1 VSEFELSSSPP
12 LIGTEVAHPLCLLCP
27 LYQLLNCK
35 SHLLNR
41 PICSCVTAQ
50 NNVQFAR
57 HQPYSQPLRQ
67 PLRPAAFSSLSA
79 LTGASSGVQI
89 VKNQSWAKSNP
100 NRSGDR
106 DSNSIPQQPQRHSMM
121 AGSFNLPV
129 KSMCTNS
136 GTSSSM
142 DDGEVEVINSRLPV
156 QSLQHPPF
164 RPAVTDNGVA
174 RSAAL
179 STSLQMTPLNVHCN
193 PSSPCSDFD
202 FYSQTE
208 TDSEDCFL
216 DLSSSPGKSSEG
228 SDDGTEGDS
237 PGSQAEHSTARGSSD
252 GSFVGGIAECGSGS
266 GQAVSSEAA
275 IMAECMGM
283 GIGSR
288 KAPSSSR
295 LPPSSSSSSS
305 SSSLLAQ
312 PITGVNNKVV
322 SVSGKRSLDDKAIGG
337 GRDGNS
343 FGRHAADTESSP
355 TDSICLRVA
364 SLDCSPTPLSSNRS
378 GTGTENG
385 ITPSP
390 SNKFINRGKENI
402 INVSMDTSVETGEAL
417 DLSGKCVS
425 MSNCLAQTSKVTSG
439 TRTLGDYSRSTSS
452 AVQGVKRKQY
462 DTVAIV
468 SDSKGGKNKRP
479 KSTMRVASIMS
490 FFTPS

>member
-1 VSEFELSSSPP
+1 
-12 LIGTEVAHPLCLLCP
+12 
-27 LYQLLNCK
+27 
-35 SHLLNR
+35 
-41 PICSCVTAQ
+41 
-50 NNVQFAR
+50 
-57 HQPYSQPLRQ
+57 
-67 PLRPAAFSSLSA
+67 
-79 LTGASSGVQI
+79 
-89 VKNQSWAKSNP
+89 
-100 NRSGDR
+100 
-106 DSNSIPQQPQRHSMM
+106 MM

-129 KSMCTNS
+129 KSMCASS
-136 GTSSSM
+136 GASRAM

-156 QSLQHPPF
+156 QSLQHTPF

-174 RSAAL
+174 RTAVL
-179 STSLQMTPLNVHCN
+179 PTSLQMTPLNVHCN
-193 PSSPCSDFD
+193 LSSPCSEFD

-208 TDSEDCFL
+208 TDSEDCLL

-237 PGSQAEHSTARGSSD
+237 PGSQDERNTARGSSD
-252 GSFVGGIAECGSGS
+252 GPYVGGIAECGSGS
-266 GQAVSSEAA
+266 GQAASSEAA

-305 SSSLLAQ
+305 SSLLLAQ
-312 PITGVNNKVV
+312 PILGVNINVV
-322 SVSGKRSLDDKAIGG
+322 NASGKRSLDDKAIGG
-337 GRDGNS
+337 SRDASS
-343 FGRHAADTESSP
+343 FGRNAADTESSP

-378 GTGTENG
+378 GTG

-390 SNKFINRGKENI
+390 SNIFVNRGKENI
-402 INVSMDTSVETGEAL
+402 INISMDTSVETGETL
-417 DLSGKCVS
+417 DLSEKCVA
-425 MSNCLAQTSKVTSG
+425 MSNCVAQTSKATSG
-439 TRTLGDYSRSTSS
+439 TRTQGDYSRSTSS